1 LVFRGSHRWIPATG
15 LVLGISAG
23 VRLSSL
29 LLPGPLF
36 LLVLYRAPIRYKV
49 SGLIVLSLAVAAWFV
64 PMLRKRARLYPK
76 WDWILA
82 DE

>member
-1 LVFRGSHRWIPATG
+1 VFRGGHRWIPATG

-23 VRLSSL
+23 VRPSSL

-36 LLVLYRAPIRYKV
+36 LLVLYRAPIRHKV
-49 SGLIVLSLAVAAWFV
+49 SGLIVLALAVAAWFV
-64 PMLRKRARLYPK
+64 PMLRASARDFYPK
-76 WDWILA
+76 WGWILG